1 MSGKSARL
9 FMLITA
15 LTLPPLISASEIPK
29 CASDAAEEFKVP
41 AMVLQSMAIAYGWD
55 DANNE
60 AKIRARQRGQFG
72 PMGLFEP
79 VISVIAR
86 ELGVSQA
93 SLTDD
98 ACTNYRG
105 AAWWLMNR
113 AGGNE
118 SSDIWLAVDRYY
130 SGHGSHEGSAPL
142 KVRKI
147 YDKIRPVEGV

>member
-15 LTLPPLISASEIPK
+15 LTLPPSIFAGEVPQ

-41 AMVLQSMAIAYGWD
+41 TQVLQSMAIAYGWD
-55 DANNE
+55 DASN
-60 AKIRARQRGQFG
+60 AVKARAYERGQFG

-79 VISVIAR
+79 VIPVIAR

-93 SLTDD
+93 SLKDD

-118 SSDIWLAVDRYY
+118 SSDIWLAVNRYY
-130 SGHGSHEGSAPL
+130 SGHDEHAGAATM

-147 YDKIRPVEGV
+147 YDKTHPVEGG